1 MIAIGFVRNE
11 FNIRDKGTWMA
22 PFIRGV
28 LNADNRKKG
37 IENIRFNHV
46 VWLINETVYEA
57 GYDRFKGKACVMKR
71 TLADWL
77 ASRSP
82 KGDYEF
88 YQIPCAKFQEVEAEK
103 LSESLLGVPYDFGGV
118 LGLQLIRQITNKTIW
133 LGRKGLDFIRLHC
146 CNSFGY
152 VLYQVLGIK
161 TTKYVL
167 EVDPEDLLNWVKQ
180 SNFKEIKI

>member
-46 VWLINETVYEA
+46 VLLVNDTVYEA
-57 GYDRFKGKACVMKR
+57 GWDRFKKKACVLKR
-71 TLADWL
+71 TLTDWL
-77 ASRSP
+77 ASRSE

-88 YQIPCAKFQEVEAEK
+88 YELPWGK
-103 LSESLLGVPYDFGGV
+103 LKMYDVLFGCNQLIGVSYDFGSV
-118 LGLQLIRQITNKTIW
+118 LVWQLIRQITNKRLW
-133 LGRKGLDFIRLHC
+133 LGRKNHKFKRLYC
-146 CNSFGY
+146 SNF
-152 VLYQVLGIK
+152 VAVVLGLGIN
-161 TTKYVL
+161 KYVL
-167 EVDPEDLLNWVKQ
+167 SVDPEDLLNWVKQ
-180 SNFKEIKI
+180 SNFKEVKL

>member
-46 VWLINETVYEA
+46 VLLVNDTVYEA
-57 GYDRFKGKACVMKR
+57 GWDRFKKKACVLKR
-71 TLADWL
+71 TLTDWL
-77 ASRSP
+77 ASRSD

-88 YQIPCAKFQEVEAEK
+88 YEYKEYKYGHERIMQKCEK
-103 LSESLLGVPYDFGGV
+103 YIGTPYDFWSV
-118 LGLQLIRQITNKTIW
+118 LVWQLIRQITNKRVW
-133 LGRKGLDFIRLHC
+133 LGPKGWIRKRLYCSNFVSFILDLDITPYLMD
-146 CNSFGY
+146 
-152 VLYQVLGIK
+152 
-161 TTKYVL
+161 T
-167 EVDPEDLLNWVKQ
+167 DPEDLLNWVKE
-180 SNFKEIKI
+180 SKFKEIKL